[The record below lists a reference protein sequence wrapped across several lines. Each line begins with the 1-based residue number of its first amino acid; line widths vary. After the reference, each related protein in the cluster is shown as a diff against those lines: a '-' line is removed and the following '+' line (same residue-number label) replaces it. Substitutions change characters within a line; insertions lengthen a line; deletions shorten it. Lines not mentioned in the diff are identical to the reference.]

1 MTATTPDSHP
11 DSLPTGP
18 SEDVEQVTPASE
30 PGRESVEDVDDNGG
44 YTGGGASYGT
54 HDGSPL
60 DPPGIEDGV
69 SGSAG
74 YNKSQDD
81 VTS

>member
-1 MTATTPDSHP
+1 MATTPDSHP
-11 DSLPTGP
+11 DSLPAGP
-18 SEDVEQVTPASE
+18 SEDIEQVSPKGD
-30 PGRESVEDVDDNGG
+30 PGRESVEDSPDAGG
-44 YTGGGASYGT
+44 LTEIPT

-74 YNKSQDD
+74 YDKSQDD

>member
-11 DSLPTGP
+11 DSLPAGP
-18 SEDVEQVTPASE
+18 SEDVEQVSPDNDAS
-30 PGRESVEDVDDNGG
+30 RESVEDTPES
-44 YTGGGASYGT
+44 TGSGASYGT

>member
-1 MTATTPDSHP
+1 MTATNPDSHP
-11 DSLPTGP
+11 DSLPAGP
-18 SEDVEQVTPASE
+18 DDDIEQAPATSD
-30 PGRESVEDVDDNGG
+30 PGRESVEDTTDS
-44 YTGGGASYGT
+44 AFPPT

-69 SGSAG
+69 AG
-74 YNKSQDD
+74 TGGVNKSQED

>member
-1 MTATTPDSHP
+1 MTATTPDNHP
-11 DSLPTGP
+11 DSLPAGP
-18 SEDVEQVTPASE
+18 SEDIEQVSPASD
-30 PGRESVEDVDDNGG
+30 PGRESVEGSPDSGES
-44 YTGGGASYGT
+44 GASYGT

>member
-1 MTATTPDSHP
+1 MTATVPDSHP
-11 DSLPTGP
+11 DSIP
-18 SEDVEQVTPASE
+18 SGASDDVERISPDGDS
-30 PGRESVEDVDDNGG
+30 GRESVEETTDSAGTITS
-44 YTGGGASYGT
+44 YTT

-69 SGSAG
+69 AG
-74 YNKSQDD
+74 TGGVNKAQED

>member
-11 DSLPTGP
+11 DSPPTDP
-18 SEDVEQVTPASE
+18 SKDVEQVSPADDS
-30 PGRESVEDVDDNGG
+30 GRESVEDTPDSSGS
-44 YTGGGASYGT
+44 GASYGT

>member
-11 DSLPTGP
+11 DSLPSGP
-18 SEDVEQVTPASE
+18 SEDVEQVSPNGD
-30 PGRESVEDVDDNGG
+30 PGRESVEDTPDSTDS
-44 YTGGGASYGT
+44 GGASYGT

>member
-1 MTATTPDSHP
+1 MTASVPDSHP
-11 DSLPTGP
+11 DSFPSGP
-18 SEDVEQVTPASE
+18 SDDVERVDPNGD
-30 PGRESVEDVDDNGG
+30 PGRESVEDTPDVP
-44 YTGGGASYGT
+44 SSKLFPPT

-69 SGSAG
+69 AG
-74 YNKSQDD
+74 TVGVNKSQED

>member
-1 MTATTPDSHP
+1 MTATVPDSHP
-11 DSLPTGP
+11 DSLPSGQAD
-18 SEDVEQVTPASE
+18 DVERVSPEAD
-30 PGRESVEDVDDNGG
+30 PGRESVEE
-44 YTGGGASYGT
+44 TPEASADAIPPT

-69 SGSAG
+69 AG
-74 YNKSQDD
+74 TGGINKQQAD

>member
-1 MTATTPDSHP
+1 MTATAPPDSHP
-11 DSLPTGP
+11 DSLPDGP
-18 SEDVEQVTPASE
+18 ADDVERVDPAGD
-30 PGRESVEDVDDNGG
+30 PGRENVEGVPESR
-44 YTGGGASYGT
+44 ASAVPPT

-69 SGSAG
+69 AG
-74 YNKSQDD
+74 TGGVNKSQED

>member
-11 DSLPTGP
+11 DSLPAGP
-18 SEDVEQVTPASE
+18 AEDIERDDAAGDS
-30 PGRESVEDVDDNGG
+30 GRESVED
-44 YTGGGASYGT
+44 TPESSAAFPPT

-69 SGSAG
+69 AG
-74 YNKSQDD
+74 TGGVNKSQED

>member
-1 MTATTPDSHP
+1 MTATAPDSHP
-11 DSLPTGP
+11 DSPPAGP
-18 SEDVEQVTPASE
+18 SEDIERADPTGN
-30 PGRESVEDVDDNGG
+30 PGRDSIEETPDSAGSTSSAVPP
-44 YTGGGASYGT
+44 T

-69 SGSAG
+69 AG
-74 YNKSQDD
+74 TGGVNKSQED